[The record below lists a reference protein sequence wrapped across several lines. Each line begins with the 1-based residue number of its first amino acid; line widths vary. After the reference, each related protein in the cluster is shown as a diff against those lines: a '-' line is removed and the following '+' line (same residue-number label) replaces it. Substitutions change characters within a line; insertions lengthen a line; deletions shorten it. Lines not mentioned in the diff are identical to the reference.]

1 MNIYTVIEWLTVV
14 NLLLAVQ
21 ELYLLHKRG
30 RAATE
35 TERERIDMA
44 FALMVLLPLAFTLPK
59 GIIELYGFLLAGLI
73 KMNIENILSI
83 QKLTYPAASNGGS
96 LPSS

>member
-1 MNIYTVIEWLTVV
+1 MDIYTIIGWLTVV

-35 TERERIDMA
+35 TECERIDMA
-44 FALMVLLPLAFTLPK
+44 FALMVLLPLIFILPK
-59 GIIELYGFLLAGLI
+59 GIIELYGFLLAELI
-73 KMNIENILSI
+73 KMDIENILSI
-83 QKLTYPAASNGGS
+83 QKIHPLRGQ
-96 LPSS
+96 